1 MSAAMV
7 VLPKI
12 TIQGKPVMTAIAA
25 DFVKG
30 VEPCK
35 IAFGGKT
42 YSGTKVY
49 TIKGDSFKVLAN
61 IVNVIAATDSAI
73 KGNLSQVDPLTALPE
88 KSYGKVKALPAPKK

>member
-42 YSGTKVY
+42 YEGTKVY
-49 TIKGDSFKVLAN
+49 TVKGDSFKVLAS
-61 IVNVIAATDSAI
+61 IINVLGAQDAAL
-73 KGNLSQVDPLTALPE
+73 KGNLSQVDPMTALPS
-88 KSYGKVKALPAPKK
+88 KSYQKVKALAAPAK